1 MIRVHILKHATRQCT
16 RETMIRNSTKICCIQ
31 FQLERS
37 IMSYQDSNTSTS
49 SVFRRLS
56 VHPFCFLLFVITDAN
71 RRRRR
76 KRTVR
81 IVPSCQGKPIVNS
94 ISSKVGE
101 EMLMEHATLLKKH
114 GAAVVVM
121 AFDEDVIFD
130 LNVLTIGTGM
140 EEHANYAVDFIAATK
155 HMGATD

>member
-1 MIRVHILKHATRQCT
+1 
-16 RETMIRNSTKICCIQ
+16 
-31 FQLERS
+31 
-37 IMSYQDSNTSTS
+37 
-49 SVFRRLS
+49 
-56 VHPFCFLLFVITDAN
+56 
-71 RRRRR
+71 
-76 KRTVR
+76 VR